1 MKRKKPRS
9 SNYPESGDTAKKIKE
24 DAAIYGLRRDVVGVR
39 EAKDQLSSILKRAA
53 RGEEIVITSDG
64 IPAAMVVRYRPAIT
78 GKPYVPNL
86 EFLRSMPMTSDS
98 TEQIRAERDSRG

>member
-9 SNYPESGDTAKKIKE
+9 SHYPASGDTTERIKE
-24 DAAIYGLRRDVVGVR
+24 EAAVYGLRRDVVGVR

-53 RGEEIVITSDG
+53 GGEEIVITSDG

-86 EFLRSMPMTSDS
+86 KFLRSMPMTSDS

>member
-9 SNYPESGDTAKKIKE
+9 SHYPESGDTAEKIKE
-24 DAAIYGLRRDVVGVR
+24 DAAKYGLRRDVLGVR

-53 RGEEIVITSDG
+53 GGEEIVITSDG

-78 GKPYVPNL
+78 GKPYQPDWDL
-86 EFLRSMPMTSDS
+86 LRSVSMTSDS
-98 TEQIRAERDSRG
+98 TPLIREERDSRG